1 MLAECLRAKQAGLWT
16 GGMPGVQACCF
27 ALDGPVQLTPAL
39 EPRCFEALFCRCGCL
54 RLDRGQNRPR
64 TVGERE
70 ILLLSDVSSLSGAWV
85 AGRLEGVLVAVD
97 ANAAGDSLRALCAL
111 IGVTIDTGQIRQR
124 MARWSGCAVLP
135 AGAWSRAVFDGLDGL
150 PQAEQGRYGVLKTVE
165 LLYLLCSRNNRLLPA
180 AGPPEGDGM
189 LRTIAGVRAY
199 MEAHL
204 GDRMTIAG
212 LSRRFCLSQTAL
224 KTGFRH
230 AYGMPLH
237 RWLLTQRMRRAGE
250 LLRAPAGRRDMLRIA
265 QAVGYDGVS
274 QFYLAFKRY
283 YGVTP
288 GQYAKMPETGKDE
301 PDCER
306 QARPPSVY

>member
-1 MLAECLRAKQAGLWT
+1 M
-16 GGMPGVQACCF
+16 
-27 ALDGPVQLTPAL
+27 
-39 EPRCFEALFCRCGCL
+39 
-54 RLDRGQNRPR
+54 
-64 TVGERE
+64 
-70 ILLLSDVSSLSGAWV
+70 
-85 AGRLEGVLVAVD
+85 
-97 ANAAGDSLRALCAL
+97 
-111 IGVTIDTGQIRQR
+111 
-124 MARWSGCAVLP
+124 
-135 AGAWSRAVFDGLDGL
+135 
-150 PQAEQGRYGVLKTVE
+150 LKTVE

-204 GDRMTIAG
+204 GDKMTIAG

-265 QAVGYDGVS
+265 QAVGYDGRQPVLPRL
-274 QFYLAFKRY
+274 QAVLRRHARAICKNARNRKRR
-283 YGVTP
+283 
-288 GQYAKMPETGKDE
+288 TGL
-301 PDCER
+301 
-306 QARPPSVY
+306 